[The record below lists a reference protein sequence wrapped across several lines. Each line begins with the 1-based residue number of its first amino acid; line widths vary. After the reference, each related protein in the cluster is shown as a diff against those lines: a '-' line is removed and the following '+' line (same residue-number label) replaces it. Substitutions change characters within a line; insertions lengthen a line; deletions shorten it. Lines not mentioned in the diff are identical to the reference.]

1 MEINKKRDTML
12 ARVNLI
18 KAESNVINV
27 MGVSSINN
35 YSTHKTNMQ
44 IEKKNCKDLL
54 FGVKEM
60 QNKKRN
66 TR

>member
-44 IEKKNCKDLL
+44 IEKKKLQRFTVWC
-54 FGVKEM
+54 
-60 QNKKRN
+60 QRN
-66 TR
+66 AE